1 MYGSQPV
8 SDLVGVRPSNP
19 EPHPRPPATH
29 KSGRKRKKQQVPILP
44 PPAKNHSSGTQ
55 SQSIRNLPGADGQ
68 HHPLLG
74 AAVASTIDILEEV
87 ANQNSSQ
94 DHPLSTTSS
103 HPNSQLTSTQPRPS
117 DHLAPLE
124 GLHEALNSIA
134 PKKNRKR
141 LRTWEEDGRVLDPEP
156 MSDKE
161 VLSHTVA
168 NLVAFARE
176 NSKGAM
182 SEADRAF
189 FSNYVKEQRKM
200 LVSKAIE
207 REVSMEMVDKFLG
220 KHKAV
225 QRPNRWNHFL
235 QRLSACNKFR
245 GVGKGVGGHRLGMSQ
260 ISLLYKRHNARKK
273 LAQTVNCPD
282 SDPASRSPSPEPK
295 LTPSELAL
303 DDDLYAEAGLDP
315 ETTPPPASELCGS
328 VSLLKAANQVEKFLA
343 NWANQVCYHRA
354 LAEPHNSANHK

>member
-1 MYGSQPV
+1 MACAAQDAKVGLLDI
-8 SDLVGVRPSNP
+8 DLTGPLIPDYQASLLTFLAL
-19 EPHPRPPATH
+19 H
-29 KSGRKRKKQQVPILP
+29 SGRKRKKQQVPILP

-117 DHLAPLE
+117 DHPAPLE

-134 PKKNRKR
+134 PKK
-141 LRTWEEDGRVLDPEP
+141 T
-156 MSDKE
+156 
-161 VLSHTVA
+161 
-168 NLVAFARE
+168 
-176 NSKGAM
+176 GAM

-189 FSNYVKEQRKM
+189 FSNYFKEQRKM

-225 QRPNRWNHFL
+225 RRPNRWNQFL
-235 QRLSACNKFR
+235 QRLSASNKFR
-245 GVGKGVGGHRLGMSQ
+245 G
-260 ISLLYKRHNARKK
+260 
-273 LAQTVNCPD
+273 VNCPD

-343 NWANQVCYHRA
+343 NWANQY
-354 LAEPHNSANHK
+354 